1 MIEELHIRGLGVIED
16 ATLELGDGLTVVTG
30 ETGAGKTLLV
40 TALELL
46 LGARA
51 STGLVRRGH
60 RTAVV
65 EAVLRAP
72 EPTAAA
78 DRPDDD
84 GDDEDDADAA
94 ATADAVR
101 ELWDLAEDGLLIVS
115 REIPAEGRSRARVG
129 GRLVPTSLLTALL
142 GPHVEV
148 HGQHEH
154 VRLER
159 PAVQRRLLDG
169 FGDDAHRTA
178 LDAYRTAHLAWETA
192 RERLRRLTDDAG
204 DRAARLDRLRAEADE
219 IDAAALDVEADGA
232 LDRDIDRLA
241 NADAL
246 RDALDTAHTAAGPS
260 GALDSLGR
268 AVAALRRTPGDDT
281 DVAGLADR
289 LAALSSELSDAV
301 ADLATLAGDVE
312 ADDARLDALQQRK
325 RDVTRLL
332 RRYGASVED
341 VLTHRA
347 TVARELDELEALT
360 SDAGGIEAEV
370 DAAHQR
376 LVAAGATL
384 TAARRATGE
393 RLTTAVGQHLAELGL
408 PHAHLT
414 VDVRPAAAP
423 TPDGLDRVELL
434 LAANPGEPA
443 ARLAD
448 AASGGERS
456 RVALALEVVLTAA
469 HGRGVLVFDEVDAGI
484 GGTTALAVGEKLAR
498 LAGPDGAARQVLCV
512 THLAQVAAAADDH
525 HRVEKVVVDGRTVT
539 RVERV
544 ADDERAAVISRMLG
558 GDATADAGLEHAR
571 GLLAAAR
578 SGRPG

>member
-16 ATLELGDGLTVVTG
+16 ATLTLGEGLTVVTG

-46 LGARA
+46 LGGRA

-60 RTAVV
+60 DVAVV
-65 EAVLRAP
+65 EAVLRQPDVDAAVDAP
-72 EPTAAA
+72 S
-78 DRPDDD
+78 
-84 GDDEDDADAA
+84 DDADE
-94 ATADAVR
+94 AVA
-101 ELWDLAEDGLLIVS
+101 ELWALAEDGALIVS

-129 GRLVPTSLLTALL
+129 GRLVPTSLLSALL

-159 PAVQRRLLDG
+159 PSVQRRLLDG
-169 FGDDAHRTA
+169 FGGPEHAATLAAYRDAHAAWAAA
-178 LDAYRTAHLAWETA
+178 L
-192 RERLRRLTDDAG
+192 ERLRLLTEDA
-204 DRAARLDRLRAEADE
+204 DARAARIDRLAAERDE
-219 IDAAALDVEADGA
+219 IDAAALDPETDGT

-246 RDALDTAHTAAGPS
+246 REALDAAHAAAGPA
-260 GALDSLGR
+260 GALDGLGR
-268 AVAALRRTPGDDT
+268 AVAALRRTPGDDA
-281 DVAGLADR
+281 DLAGLADR

-301 ADLATLAGDVE
+301 ADLAALAGDVE

-332 RRYGASVED
+332 RRYGADVAD
-341 VLTHRA
+341 VLAHRA
-347 TVARELDELEALT
+347 AVVAELDDLEALR
-360 SDAGGIEAEV
+360 SDAGSIEAAV
-370 DAAHQR
+370 TAAEAE
-376 LVAAGATL
+376 LVAVGADL
-384 TAARRATGE
+384 TASRRSTGE
-393 RLTTAVGQHLAELGL
+393 RLSAAVAAHLAELGL
-408 PHAHLT
+408 AHARLE
-414 VDVRPAAAP
+414 VDVRPADAP

-456 RVALALEVVLTAA
+456 RVALALEVVLTAEQ
-469 HGRGVLVFDEVDAGI
+469 GRGVLVFDEVDAGI
-484 GGTTALAVGEKLAR
+484 GGSTALAVGEKLAR
-498 LAGPDGAARQVLCV
+498 LAGPGGSARQVLCV
-512 THLAQVAAAADDH
+512 THLAQVAAAADAH
-525 HRVEKVVVDGRTVT
+525 HLVEKAVVDGRTVT
-539 RVERV
+539 RVQRV
-544 ADDERAAVISRMLG
+544 EDDDRAHVLSRMLG
-558 GDATADAGLEHAR
+558 GEATAEAGLDHAR

-578 SGRPG
+578 ARRDG

>member
-16 ATLELGDGLTVVTG
+16 ATLTLGEGLTVVTG

-46 LGARA
+46 LGGRA

-60 RTAVV
+60 DVAVV
-65 EAVLRAP
+65 EAVLRQPDVDAAVDAP
-72 EPTAAA
+72 S
-78 DRPDDD
+78 
-84 GDDEDDADAA
+84 DDADE
-94 ATADAVR
+94 AVA
-101 ELWDLAEDGLLIVS
+101 ELWALAEDGALIVS

-129 GRLVPTSLLTALL
+129 GRLVPTSLLSALL

-159 PAVQRRLLDG
+159 PSVQRRLLDG
-169 FGDDAHRTA
+169 FGGPEHAATLAAYRDAHAAWAAA
-178 LDAYRTAHLAWETA
+178 L
-192 RERLRRLTDDAG
+192 ERLRLLTEDA
-204 DRAARLDRLRAEADE
+204 DARAARIDRLAAERDE
-219 IDAAALDVEADGA
+219 IDTAALDPETDGT

-246 RDALDTAHTAAGPS
+246 REALDAAHAAAGPA
-260 GALDSLGR
+260 GALDGLGR
-268 AVAALRRTPGDDT
+268 AVAALRRTPGDDA
-281 DVAGLADR
+281 DLAGLADR

-301 ADLATLAGDVE
+301 ADLAALAGDVE

-332 RRYGASVED
+332 RRYGADVAD
-341 VLTHRA
+341 VLAHRA
-347 TVARELDELEALT
+347 AVVAELDDLEALR
-360 SDAGGIEAEV
+360 SDAGSIEAAV
-370 DAAHQR
+370 TAAEAE
-376 LVAAGATL
+376 LVAVGADL
-384 TAARRATGE
+384 TASRRSTGE
-393 RLTTAVGQHLAELGL
+393 RLSAAVAAHLAELGL
-408 PHAHLT
+408 AHARLE
-414 VDVRPAAAP
+414 VDVRPADAP

-456 RVALALEVVLTAA
+456 RVALALEVVLTAEQ
-469 HGRGVLVFDEVDAGI
+469 GRGVLVFDEVDAGI
-484 GGTTALAVGEKLAR
+484 GGSTALAVGEKLAR
-498 LAGPDGAARQVLCV
+498 LAGPGGSARQVLCV
-512 THLAQVAAAADDH
+512 THLAQVAAAADAH
-525 HRVEKVVVDGRTVT
+525 HLVEKAVVDGRTVT
-539 RVERV
+539 RVQRV
-544 ADDERAAVISRMLG
+544 EDDDRAHVLSRMLG
-558 GDATADAGLEHAR
+558 GEATAEAGLDHAR

-578 SGRPG
+578 ARRDG

>member
-16 ATLELGDGLTVVTG
+16 ATLTLGEGLTVVTG

-60 RTAVV
+60 DVAVV
-65 EAVLRAP
+65 EAVLRPPDVDAAGDAP
-72 EPTAAA
+72 S
-78 DRPDDD
+78 
-84 GDDEDDADAA
+84 DDADE
-94 ATADAVR
+94 AVA
-101 ELWDLAEDGLLIVS
+101 ELWALAEDGALIVS

-129 GRLVPTSLLTALL
+129 GRLVPTSLLSALL

-159 PAVQRRLLDG
+159 PSVQRRLLDG
-169 FGDDAHRTA
+169 FGGPEHAATLAAYRDAHA
-178 LDAYRTAHLAWETA
+178 AWAAA
-192 RERLRRLTDDAG
+192 RERLRLLTEDA
-204 DRAARLDRLRAEADE
+204 DARAARIDRLAAERDE
-219 IDAAALDVEADGA
+219 IDAAALDPETDGA

-246 RDALDTAHTAAGPS
+246 REALDAAHAAAGPA
-260 GALDSLGR
+260 GALDGLGR
-268 AVAALRRTPGDDT
+268 AVAALRRTPGDDA
-281 DVAGLADR
+281 DLAGLADR

-301 ADLATLAGDVE
+301 ADLAALAGDVE

-332 RRYGASVED
+332 RRYGADVAD
-341 VLTHRA
+341 VLAHRA
-347 TVARELDELEALT
+347 AVVAELDDLEALR
-360 SDAGGIEAEV
+360 SDAGSIEAAV
-370 DAAHQR
+370 TAAEAE
-376 LVAAGATL
+376 LVAVGADL
-384 TAARRATGE
+384 TASRRSTGE
-393 RLTTAVGQHLAELGL
+393 RLSAAVAAHLAELGL
-408 PHAHLT
+408 AHARLE
-414 VDVRPAAAP
+414 VDVRPADAP

-456 RVALALEVVLTAA
+456 RVALALEVVLTAEQ
-469 HGRGVLVFDEVDAGI
+469 GRGVLVFDEVDAGI
-484 GGTTALAVGEKLAR
+484 GGSTALAVGEKLAR
-498 LAGPDGAARQVLCV
+498 LAGPGGSARQVLCV

-525 HRVEKVVVDGRTVT
+525 HLVEKAVVDGRTVT
-539 RVERV
+539 RVQRV
-544 ADDERAAVISRMLG
+544 AADERAHVLSRMLG
-558 GDATADAGLEHAR
+558 GEATADAGLDHAR

-578 SGRPG
+578 ERRSG

>member
-16 ATLELGDGLTVVTG
+16 ATLTLGEGLTVVTG

-46 LGARA
+46 LGGRA

-60 RTAVV
+60 DVAVV
-65 EAVLRAP
+65 EAVLRQPDVDAAVDAP
-72 EPTAAA
+72 S
-78 DRPDDD
+78 
-84 GDDEDDADAA
+84 DDADE
-94 ATADAVR
+94 AVA
-101 ELWDLAEDGLLIVS
+101 ELWALAEDGALIVS

-129 GRLVPTSLLTALL
+129 GRLVPTSLLSALL

-159 PAVQRRLLDG
+159 PSVQRRLLDG
-169 FGDDAHRTA
+169 FGGPEHAATLAAYRDAHAAWGAA
-178 LDAYRTAHLAWETA
+178 L
-192 RERLRRLTDDAG
+192 ERLRLLTENADA
-204 DRAARLDRLRAEADE
+204 RAARIDRLAAERDE
-219 IDAAALDVEADGA
+219 IDAAALDPETDGT

-246 RDALDTAHTAAGPS
+246 REALDAAHAAAGPA
-260 GALDSLGR
+260 GALDGLGR
-268 AVAALRRTPGDDT
+268 AVAALRRTPGDDA
-281 DVAGLADR
+281 DLAGLADR

-301 ADLATLAGDVE
+301 ADLAALAGDVE

-332 RRYGASVED
+332 RRYGADVAD
-341 VLTHRA
+341 VLAHRA
-347 TVARELDELEALT
+347 AVVAELDDLEALR
-360 SDAGGIEAEV
+360 SDAGSIEAAV
-370 DAAHQR
+370 TAAEAE
-376 LVAAGATL
+376 LVAVGADL
-384 TAARRATGE
+384 TASRRSTGE
-393 RLTTAVGQHLAELGL
+393 RLSAAVAAHLAELGL
-408 PHAHLT
+408 AHARLE
-414 VDVRPAAAP
+414 VDVRPADAP

-456 RVALALEVVLTAA
+456 RVALALEVVLTAEQ
-469 HGRGVLVFDEVDAGI
+469 GRGVLVFDEVDAGI
-484 GGTTALAVGEKLAR
+484 GGSTALAVGEKLAR
-498 LAGPDGAARQVLCV
+498 LAGPGGSARQVLCV
-512 THLAQVAAAADDH
+512 THLAQVAAAADAH
-525 HRVEKVVVDGRTVT
+525 HLVEKAVVDGRTVT
-539 RVERV
+539 RVQRV
-544 ADDERAAVISRMLG
+544 EDDDRAHVLSRMLG
-558 GDATADAGLEHAR
+558 GEATAEAGLDHAR

-578 SGRPG
+578 ARRDG